1 MIKPRKHRSLAATPT
16 VLNNFLGVS
25 FGATETPRQPPD
37 PHRTRLPVQVPSPP
51 PSAGIVQFSLKKFL
65 VQLLAADCREVQT
78 QPNGLQAHL
87 SIHAEG
93 GHALE
98 SQLKREREI
107 TRQLTQELLTVR
119 SALKQVE
126 ELRADLEVERE
137 TGRLL
142 VQFLEDAERDA
153 RKAPFMSSCRD
164 NETMPGDCRQYHG
177 PRITEHTKNR
187 RCTDASSALEET
199 A

>member
-1 MIKPRKHRSLAATPT
+1 MFPMFTNMKPRKHRSLAATPT
-16 VLNNFLGVS
+16 LLNNFLGLS
-25 FGATETPRQPPD
+25 FGATQTPHQPPD
-37 PHRTRLPVQVPSPP
+37 SHRTRLPVQVPSPP
-51 PSAGIVQFSLKKFL
+51 PSGGIVQFSLKKFL
-65 VQLLAADCREVQT
+65 VQLLAAHSRAVQT

-93 GHALE
+93 DHALE
-98 SQLKREREI
+98 SLLKTERERN
-107 TRQLTQELLTVR
+107 RQLAQELLTVR

-153 RKAPFMSSCRD
+153 RKAPFMNTCSD
-164 NETMPGDCRQYHG
+164 NQTIPGDCRQYHSR
-177 PRITEHTKNR
+177 RITERTKNR
-187 RCTDASSALEET
+187 RCTDAS
-199 A
+199 